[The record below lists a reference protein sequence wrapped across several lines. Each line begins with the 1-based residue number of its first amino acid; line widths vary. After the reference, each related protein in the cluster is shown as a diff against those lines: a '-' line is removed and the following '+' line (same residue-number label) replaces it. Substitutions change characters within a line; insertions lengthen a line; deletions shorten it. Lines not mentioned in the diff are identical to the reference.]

1 VFVGGK
7 TRVRDRGGRSAV
19 FVDGSERARARKK
32 AVPGVVIV
40 LVDVI
45 HRHYRDRGSSR
56 YRDRARG
63 SFPRDCDRRESI

>member
-1 VFVGGK
+1 MFVGGK

-45 HRHYRDRGSSR
+45 HRHYRDR
-56 YRDRARG
+56 ARG